1 MSENELQSPEIEATK
16 IKSILESL
24 LFINERPIDVTELH
38 GILGVDKK
46 MVETCLSELITEYS
60 QRNCGICIVQIAGGY
75 QMCTSPANEPWIKKM
90 YQERGKQKLSAAA
103 METLA
108 IIAYKQP
115 ITRMEIEAI
124 RGVNADVVTRNLENM
139 GLVKTAGRKEVIG
152 RPFLYVT
159 TGKFLEYFGLNEL
172 KDLPPLEEFAQMAKD
187 DGLVDENAV
196 DVPIETVAEAQSEC
210 ASNETD
216 TNIKEEVQE

>member
-1 MSENELQSPEIEATK
+1 MSENILQNPEMENAR

-24 LFINERPIDVTELH
+24 LFVNERPIDTGELH
-38 GILGVDKK
+38 EVIGVDKK
-46 MVETCLSELITEYS
+46 RIEDCLNELISEYLAH
-60 QRNCGICIVQIAGGY
+60 NCGICIVQIAGGY
-75 QMCTSPANEPWIKKM
+75 QMCTSPVNEPWIKKM

-172 KDLPPLEEFAQMAKD
+172 KDLPPLEEFTQMAKA
-187 DGLVDENAV
+187 DGLVDEGVV
-196 DVPIETVAEAQSEC
+196 DAPAGTVGE
-210 ASNETD
+210 ASNEYVSND
-216 TNIKEEVQE
+216 NDSNIKEEVQE

>member
-1 MSENELQSPEIEATK
+1 MSEDILQNPEMENAR

-24 LFINERPIDVTELH
+24 LFVNERPIDAGELH
-38 GILGVDKK
+38 GVIGVDKK
-46 MVETCLSELITEYS
+46 RIEDCLNELVNEYIA
-60 QRNCGICIVQIAGGY
+60 RNCGICIVQIAGGY
-75 QMCTSPANEPWIKKM
+75 QMCTSPVNELWIKKM

-103 METLA
+103 METLS

-115 ITRMEIEAI
+115 ITRIEIEAI

-152 RPFLYVT
+152 RPFLYAT

-172 KDLPPLEEFAQMAKD
+172 KDLPPLEEFTQMAKA
-187 DGLVDENAV
+187 DGLVDESAV
-196 DVPIETVAEAQSEC
+196 DVPIETVGEAAVESVSDE
-210 ASNETD
+210 ND
-216 TNIKEEVQE
+216 NNIKEEVQE